1 MSKKLT
7 ATKLKMA
14 AIGNNMLEAG
24 AEIYSNPEVKEKIRE
39 KVTTE
44 KESK

>member
-7 ATKLKMA
+7 RTKLKMA
-14 AIGNNMLEAG
+14 AIENNMMEIG
-24 AEIYSNPEVKEKIRE
+24 AELYSNPEVRSKIKK
-39 KVTTE
+39 KVQNE

>member
-7 ATKLKMA
+7 RTKIKMA
-14 AIGNNMLEAG
+14 AIENNMMEIG
-24 AEIYSNPEVKEKIRE
+24 AELYSNPEVRSRIKK
-39 KVTTE
+39 KVQNE